1 MEKYIGIFNSSFSK
15 YTVLDISFIV
25 IFFSIIQLISL
36 EIFMYRVF
44 QESIVMDKTV
54 ISFFGLI
61 QSITEMNKVEFVFRL
76 KKKKKL
82 NSLFYPR
89 SFAHIDTTISS
100 LRILHSNSSQR

>member
-1 MEKYIGIFNSSFSK
+1 
-15 YTVLDISFIV
+15 
-25 IFFSIIQLISL
+25 
-36 EIFMYRVF
+36 MYRVF
-44 QESIVMDKTV
+44 QESIVMDKIV

-61 QSITEMNKVEFVFRL
+61 QSITEMNKIEFVFRL
-76 KKKKKL
+76 KKKKTL

>member
-15 YTVLDISFIV
+15 YTVLDISF

-82 NSLFYPR
+82 NSVFYPR

>member
-15 YTVLDISFIV
+15 YTVLDISFI
-25 IFFSIIQLISL
+25 FFSIIQLISL
-36 EIFMYRVF
+36 EIFMYRVL

>member
-54 ISFFGLI
+54 ISFFRLI

-76 KKKKKL
+76 KKKEKIKFTL
-82 NSLFYPR
+82 LS
-89 SFAHIDTTISS
+89 SFLCPHRHDDFLVADPP
-100 LRILHSNSSQR
+100 L

>member
-15 YTVLDISFIV
+15 YTVLDISF

-61 QSITEMNKVEFVFRL
+61 QSITEMNKV
-76 KKKKKL
+76 
-82 NSLFYPR
+82 
-89 SFAHIDTTISS
+89 
-100 LRILHSNSSQR
+100 

>member
-61 QSITEMNKVEFVFRL
+61 QSITEMNKV
-76 KKKKKL
+76 
-82 NSLFYPR
+82 
-89 SFAHIDTTISS
+89 
-100 LRILHSNSSQR
+100 

>member
-76 KKKKKL
+76 KKKRK
-82 NSLFYPR
+82 
-89 SFAHIDTTISS
+89 H
-100 LRILHSNSSQR
+100 

>member
-15 YTVLDISFIV
+15 YTVLDISF

-61 QSITEMNKVEFVFRL
+61 QSITEMNKVECFSF
-76 KKKKKL
+76 KKKEKIKF
-82 NSLFYPR
+82 SLLS
-89 SFAHIDTTISS
+89 SFLCPHRHDDFLVADPP
-100 LRILHSNSSQR
+100 L

>member
-15 YTVLDISFIV
+15 YSLRYIV
-25 IFFSIIQLISL
+25 CRYFFSIIQLISL

-61 QSITEMNKVEFVFRL
+61 QSITEMNKIEFVFRL

>member
-1 MEKYIGIFNSSFSK
+1 
-15 YTVLDISFIV
+15 
-25 IFFSIIQLISL
+25 
-36 EIFMYRVF
+36 MYRVF

-89 SFAHIDTTISS
+89 AHIDTTISS

>member
-44 QESIVMDKTV
+44 QESIVMDNQ
-54 ISFFGLI
+54 FLWAD
-61 QSITEMNKVEFVFRL
+61 SINHRNE
-76 KKKKKL
+76 
-82 NSLFYPR
+82 
-89 SFAHIDTTISS
+89 
-100 LRILHSNSSQR
+100 